1 MHRTARR
8 QASAAAILAA
18 AALALLAV
26 LPASAN
32 DVVRFGK
39 GHPTAFTFIPVD
51 VGVAAGT
58 FAKNGIDLK
67 VYAFRGAGKF
77 HQGFAAGSIDMGAAS
92 GPDMVF
98 VAKGSP
104 VKAVFN
110 EAGPPLN
117 VGLGVAYD
125 SPIKSFDELK
135 GKKIGVTTTGSL
147 TWFLP
152 RHMAEMKGWGADGV
166 QTVSLSSNQGEIAAL
181 RTKQVD
187 AISIGVDA
195 MFALEQKKQGRL
207 LLNYGDYV
215 KDFMVH
221 VIYASNDFIAK
232 HPDDVRKVLAGWVDT
247 IKYMRGHKD
256 EVVKIYNRVSKI
268 PPDIAAR
275 TYDTE
280 MPIFNTDG
288 HFVELGAQGTGEVLC
303 RDGTGR
309 EGARYVEADRRKLP
323 AEEVEAVPVE
333 AGAPAD

>member
-1 MHRTARR
+1 MNHICIARGAFMLGATAL
-8 QASAAAILAA
+8 S
-18 AALALLAV
+18 LLSIA
-26 LPASAN
+26 PATAN

-51 VGVAAGT
+51 VGVEAGT
-58 FAKNGIDLK
+58 FAKHGIDLQ
-67 VYAFRGAGKF
+67 VFAFHGAGKF

-125 SPIKSFDELK
+125 SPIKSFSDLK
-135 GKKIGVTTTGSL
+135 GKKIGVTTKGSL
-147 TWFLP
+147 TWWLP
-152 RHMAEMKGWGADGV
+152 RHMAAMAGWGTDGV

-181 RTKQVD
+181 RTQQVD
-187 AISIGVDA
+187 AISISVDA
-195 MFALEQKKQGRL
+195 MFALEEKKQGRL
-207 LLNYGDYV
+207 LLNYGDHV

-221 VIYASNDFIAK
+221 VIYASKAYIAK
-232 HPDDVRKVLAGWVDT
+232 HPENVRKVLAGWVDT
-247 IKYMRGHKD
+247 IEYMKTHKD
-256 EVVKIYNRVSKI
+256 VVVKTYNRVSKI
-268 PPDIAAR
+268 PPSIASR

-288 HFVELGAQGTGEVLC
+288 HFVDSALKVL
-303 RDGTGR
+303 
-309 EGARYVEADRRKLP
+309 AASYVETGQMEKEPDMRKLIDESFLP
-323 AEEVEAVPVE
+323 KN
-333 AGAPAD
+333 

>member
-1 MHRTARR
+1 MSSHWRPRG
-8 QASAAAILAA
+8 
-18 AALALLAV
+18 AALALALCAALAA

-32 DVVRFGK
+32 EVVRFGK

-58 FAKNGIDLK
+58 FAKHGIDLK
-67 VYAFRGAGKF
+67 VFAFHGAGKF

-125 SPIKSFDELK
+125 SPIKSFADLK
-135 GKKIGVTTTGSL
+135 GKKIGVTTKGSL

-152 RHMAEMKGWGADGV
+152 RHMAEMAGWGTDGIE
-166 QTVSLSSNQGEIAAL
+166 TVSLSSNQGEIAAL

-187 AISIGVDA
+187 AISISVDA
-195 MFALEQKKQGRL
+195 MFALEEKKQGRL
-207 LLNYGDYV
+207 LLNYGDHV

-221 VIYASNDFIAK
+221 VIYASNAFIAK
-232 HPDDVRKVLAGWVDT
+232 HPDQVRKVLAGWVDT
-247 IKYMRGHKD
+247 IEYMKGHKA
-256 EVVKIYNRVSKI
+256 EVVEIYNKVSKI
-268 PPDIAAR
+268 PEAIASR

-288 HFVELGAQGTGEVLC
+288 HFVDSALKVL
-303 RDGTGR
+303 
-309 EGARYVEADRRKLP
+309 AKSYVETGQVEKEPDMRKLTDESFLP
-323 AEEVEAVPVE
+323 KM
-333 AGAPAD
+333 